1 MSDGPGIV
9 TAEAA
14 GGRGAIAGWRR
25 PAPAGWLRRGLRW
38 ARSSW
43 VDLVW
48 AAFVGVNLLGMR
60 EMGAWSTIPFLV
72 IWVSLTLVYGLRMWR
87 LQPAILT
94 VAVVTLATGG
104 IIVGQVVDGQQ
115 EADYLVEVPLVALMF
130 LAMVWHGRRRQAA
143 LLERLAAM
151 EEVQRVSR
159 ENLRLLEQ
167 QQLFLVDASHELGTP
182 ITVALGHAELIEQTV
197 TDNMVAEDARVV
209 IGELA
214 RLRRLSS
221 RMLLLASVGSPGFL
235 DLAPVG
241 VDSIVMEALG
251 RWGYAPRRWR
261 LGEVAEATVPG
272 DGDRLAV
279 AIDALLENAVAHTDK
294 DDHIELSVRVEDG
307 HVILA
312 VTDSGCGIPEADLER
327 IFGRFSRATPYRSR
341 EVGGFGLGLPT
352 AVAIAEAHHGSVRVN
367 STVGQGSTFELL
379 IPAGPTAAVNGMAE
393 AYGAPTAAQADA
405 SLPSPLAGGVAGCR
419 HLRQRPVHG
428 GGERDPAIHPGQP
441 QQLPGLRP
449 GADCVQGGAVRRG
462 AAGRADQDPEPG
474 RIDEGDSVQV
484 DDQRLPVVCQ
494 RKQAFPEPGHGG
506 RVDIPGDRGNH
517 NAAFAAYRDRQLIT
531 HGLPPIPHRDAR
543 PIR

>member
-1 MSDGPGIV
+1 MRSRRLV
-9 TAEAA
+9 L
-14 GGRGAIAGWRR
+14 GR
-25 PAPAGWLRRGLRW
+25 WLRRGLRW

-43 VDLVW
+43 VDIVW
-48 AAFVGVNLLGMR
+48 VVFVGVNLLGMR

-72 IWVSLTLVYGLRMWR
+72 IWVSLTLVYGFRMWR

-94 VAVVTLATGG
+94 VGVVTLATGG

-182 ITVALGHAELIEQTV
+182 ITVALGHAELIADSV
-197 TDNMVAEDARVV
+197 TDKMVAEDARVV

-221 RMLLLASVGSPGFL
+221 RMLLLASAGSPGFL
-235 DLAPVG
+235 NVAPLG
-241 VDSIVMEALG
+241 VDSIMVEALG
-251 RWGYAPRRWR
+251 RWGYTPRRWR

-272 DGDRLAV
+272 DRDRLGA
-279 AIDALLENAVAHTDK
+279 ALDALLENAIAHTDT
-294 DDHIELSVRVEDG
+294 DDLIELSARVEDG

-312 VTDSGCGIPEADLER
+312 VADSGCGIPQADLER

-352 AVAIAEAHHGSVRVN
+352 ASAIAEAHHGSVRVN
-367 STVGQGSTFELL
+367 STVGKGSTFELL
-379 IPAGPTAAVNGMAE
+379 IPAGPAAVNGNAE
-393 AYGAPTAAQADA
+393 ASGAP
-405 SLPSPLAGGVAGCR
+405 
-419 HLRQRPVHG
+419 
-428 GGERDPAIHPGQP
+428 
-441 QQLPGLRP
+441 
-449 GADCVQGGAVRRG
+449 GAHVSD
-462 AAGRADQDPEPG
+462 
-474 RIDEGDSVQV
+474 
-484 DDQRLPVVCQ
+484 L
-494 RKQAFPEPGHGG
+494 
-506 RVDIPGDRGNH
+506 
-517 NAAFAAYRDRQLIT
+517 
-531 HGLPPIPHRDAR
+531 
-543 PIR
+543 

>member
-1 MSDGPGIV
+1 M
-9 TAEAA
+9 
-14 GGRGAIAGWRR
+14 
-25 PAPAGWLRRGLRW
+25 RW

-43 VDLVW
+43 VDIVW
-48 AAFVGVNLLGMR
+48 AVFVGVNLLGMR
-60 EMGAWSTIPFLV
+60 EMGAWSTVPFLV
-72 IWVSLTLVYGLRMWR
+72 IWVSLTLVYGFRMWR

-143 LLERLAAM
+143 LLERLTAM

-182 ITVALGHAELIEQTV
+182 ITVALGHAELIEQSV
-197 TDNMVAEDARVV
+197 SDKVVAEDARVV

-241 VDSIVMEALG
+241 VDSIVIEALD

-272 DGDRLAV
+272 DCHRLAV
-279 AIDALLENAVAHTDK
+279 ALDALLENAIAHTDK
-294 DDHIELSVRVEDG
+294 DDCIELSARVEDG

-312 VTDSGCGIPEADLER
+312 VADSGCGIPEADLER
-327 IFGRFSRATPYRSR
+327 IFGRFSRATPFRSR
-341 EVGGFGLGLPT
+341 EAGGFGLGLPT
-352 AVAIAEAHHGSVRVN
+352 AAAIAEAHHGSVRVN
-367 STVGQGSTFELL
+367 STVGKGSTFELL
-379 IPAGPTAAVNGMAE
+379 IPAAGVNENGGASG
-393 AYGAPTAAQADA
+393 ASAPTAR
-405 SLPSPLAGGVAGCR
+405 PS
-419 HLRQRPVHG
+419 
-428 GGERDPAIHPGQP
+428 
-441 QQLPGLRP
+441 
-449 GADCVQGGAVRRG
+449 
-462 AAGRADQDPEPG
+462 
-474 RIDEGDSVQV
+474 
-484 DDQRLPVVCQ
+484 
-494 RKQAFPEPGHGG
+494 
-506 RVDIPGDRGNH
+506 
-517 NAAFAAYRDRQLIT
+517 
-531 HGLPPIPHRDAR
+531 
-543 PIR
+543 